1 VPRKVAI
8 SGANIMKTE
17 VRLKRGALSHFRK
30 LARNSP
36 NELMALLI
44 GEVVNAKL
52 TVVDSFE
59 YAKEYA
65 ESSPSR
71 VVWYQSE
78 LERVQK
84 KAEARGRCVVGLIHS
99 HPEWD
104 AVMSSADSEVLLYY
118 GYRVCGIVSIHDRKT
133 RTRFWVSDSS
143 LPCEIKYAKAKNKN
157 VC

>member
-1 VPRKVAI
+1 
-8 SGANIMKTE
+8 MKTE
-17 VRLKRGALSHFRK
+17 VRLKKGALDHFRK

-52 TVVDSFE
+52 TIVDSFE

-84 KAEARGRCVVGLIHS
+84 KAEARGRRVVGFIHS
-99 HPEWD
+99 HPQWD
-104 AVMSSADSEVLLYY
+104 AVMSLADSEVVMHY
-118 GYRVCGIVSIHDRKT
+118 GYRICGIVSTHGRKT
-133 RTRFWVSDSS
+133 RTRFWVTDSC
-143 LPCEIKYAKAKNKN
+143 LPSEIKYVKK
-157 VC
+157 VTVT